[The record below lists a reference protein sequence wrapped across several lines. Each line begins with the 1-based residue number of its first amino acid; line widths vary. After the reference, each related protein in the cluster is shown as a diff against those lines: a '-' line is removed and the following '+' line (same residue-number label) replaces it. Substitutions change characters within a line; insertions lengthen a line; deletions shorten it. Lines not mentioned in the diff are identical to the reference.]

1 MTRSLIARLL
11 SPVALSPLLG
21 ALLAAA
27 PALAEPRRNWGLWTL
42 PPASPTMRGIE
53 NLNNAITIVIA
64 LITALVFALMGYIIV
79 KFSAKAHAKPSTRTH
94 NTVLEV
100 IWTLIPVVIL
110 VAIAFPSFRLLYAED
125 HAPDPKVTLKV
136 IGHQWY
142 WTYEFPDLGVS
153 FDSNVKQDAD
163 LKQGDERLLSVDA
176 PLYLPVGED
185 IRIQVT
191 AEDVIHSWSVV
202 QFGVKTDAVPG
213 RLNEAWTRIDAPGTY
228 FGQCS
233 QLCGVNHG
241 YMPIEVR
248 AVPVAEFQAWIDQH
262 KTTKKS
268 SAEGAATLADASLQ
282 R

>member
-1 MTRSLIARLL
+1 MIRSLTARLL
-11 SPVALSPLLG
+11 SALALAPLFALAYG
-21 ALLAAA
+21 AL
-27 PALAEPRRNWGLWTL
+27 PALAEPRHNWGLWTL
-42 PPASPTMRGIE
+42 PPASPTMEGVE
-53 NLNNAITIVIA
+53 SLNNKISIVIA
-64 LITALVFALMGYIIV
+64 LITVLVFVLLGYIV
-79 KFSAKAHAKPSTRTH
+79 WKFSAKTHPQPSTRTH

-125 HAPDPKVTLKV
+125 HAPDPKLTLKV

-142 WTYEFPDLGVS
+142 WSYEFPDLGVS
-153 FDSNVKQDAD
+153 FDSNVKQDSD
-163 LKQGDERLLSVDA
+163 LKPGDERLLSVDA

-233 QLCGVNHG
+233 QLCGINHG

-248 AVPVAEFQAWIDQH
+248 AVPPAEFQAWIDQH

-268 SAEGAATLADASLQ
+268 SADGAAILADATLQ